1 MRLITPQFVAPYRKN
16 DKNDGNDAEAICE
29 SVGRPHIR
37 VVPIKDVSQQ
47 AVLTM
52 PRARQLLVAERTAVV
67 NQARG
72 LLAGELYNFFSRP
85 SICVRLF
92 LVLPKRVCQ
101 ANSVLHP
108 LICMIMEG
116 IPYEYTP
123 GRR

>member
-1 MRLITPQFVAPYRKN
+1 
-16 DKNDGNDAEAICE
+16 
-29 SVGRPHIR
+29 
-37 VVPIKDVSQQ
+37 
-47 AVLTM
+47 M

-72 LLAGELYNFFSRP
+72 LLAEYFRELYNFFSRP